1 MASRGSAA
9 STSYQEALKGL
20 EARGFGIKP
29 GLERMQDLVELLDN
43 PQLTY
48 PTIHI
53 AGTNGKTS
61 IARMTGA
68 ILGAHGLKTGVYTS
82 PHLQSIRERFAL
94 FGIAEA
100 APEQDEQGGE
110 YEPEEPEDIATA
122 SLAGDMISKGE
133 FGALLEYLSPFV
145 GLVEERRGE
154 SVTYFEL
161 TTLAAFEWMSEKTVA
176 AGVFE
181 AGLGGRWDATNLI
194 ESSVAV
200 LGEIGV
206 DHSQFLGDTP
216 LANAQE
222 KAGIIKK
229 GSLVISAGQSEEVA
243 ALIKARVA
251 EQQAKL
257 AVLGEDFSITS
268 DASALGGRLVS
279 VETPLGVYEDLILPL
294 YGAHQSRNLTLAI
307 AAAEAFRDAPLDED
321 SLRAAIA
328 TLRIPGRLEVMS
340 RRPLVILDGAH
351 NPSGA
356 AALRPAITE
365 AFGDKPVS
373 MVVSIFK
380 DKDAAGVLKH
390 LAALA
395 ERIIFTRSSS
405 PRAADPKELAN
416 LNGREDEV
424 IEPLPEAIE
433 AAIAGAPEDGI
444 VLITGSLFAVGE
456 ARDHL
461 VDPIP

>member
-1 MASRGSAA
+1 MD
-9 STSYQEALKGL
+9 SYAQAREGL

-29 GLERMQDLVELLDN
+29 GLERMKDLVELLDN

-94 FGIAEA
+94 YGIAEP
-100 APEQDEQGGE
+100 APDQDEQGE
-110 YEPEEPEDIATA
+110 YESRELEEKATP
-122 SLAGDMISKGE
+122 SLAGDMISQRE

-145 GLVEERRGE
+145 GLVEANRGE

-176 AGVFE
+176 VGVFE

-216 LANAQE
+216 LANAEE

-229 GSLVISAGQSEEVA
+229 GAHVISAQQSEEVA
-243 ALIKARVA
+243 ALIKARA
-251 EQQAKL
+251 AAQQAKL

-268 DASALGGRLVS
+268 DAPAVGGRFLS
-279 VETPLGVYEDLILPL
+279 IETQLGLYEDLILPL
-294 YGAHQSRNLTLAI
+294 YGAHQSRNLALAI
-307 AAAEAFRDAPLDED
+307 AAAEAFLDEPLDED

-328 TLRIPGRLEVMS
+328 TLVIPGRLEIVS

-351 NPSGA
+351 NLSGA
-356 AALRPAITE
+356 AALASAVTE

-373 MVVSIFK
+373 MVVSIFE

-390 LAALA
+390 LAPLA
-395 ERIIFTRSSS
+395 ERIIFTRSTS

-416 LNGREDEV
+416 LRSPQAEV
-424 IEPLPEAIE
+424 IEPLSQAID
-433 AAIAGAPEDGI
+433 AATEGSSSEGI
-444 VLITGSLFAVGE
+444 VLVTGSLFAVGE
-456 ARDHL
+456 ARDYL
-461 VDPIP
+461 IDPIP